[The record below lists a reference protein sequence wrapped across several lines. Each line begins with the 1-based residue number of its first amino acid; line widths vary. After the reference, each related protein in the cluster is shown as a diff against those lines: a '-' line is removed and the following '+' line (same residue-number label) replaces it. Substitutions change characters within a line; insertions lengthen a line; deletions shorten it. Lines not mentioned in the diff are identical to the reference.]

1 MSKEAIEAFL
11 AQMRERH
18 ATEIEAIEL
27 PEGTEDYLRER
38 VEVGDEATL
47 TFMLKLSYL
56 MGLHTGF
63 AAQQEQNPNRPGTPP
78 GSLKA

>member
-63 AAQQEQNPNRPGTPP
+63 AAQQEQSSDRTGTPP